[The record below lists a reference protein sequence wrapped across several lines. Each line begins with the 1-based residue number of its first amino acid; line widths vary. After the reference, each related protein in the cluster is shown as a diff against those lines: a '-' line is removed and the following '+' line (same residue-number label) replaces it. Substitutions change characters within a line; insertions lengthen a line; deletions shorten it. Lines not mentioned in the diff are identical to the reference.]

1 MFRRLINRNLIAM
14 SIPVLVIEFLL
25 VIITLNLSMMDE
37 YTVYEI
43 EDREADYA
51 FMEGKYN
58 VSMTIPENLSPAG
71 FDYESQDD
79 ISGAFYYD
87 FQGDSI
93 RIYVLSDE
101 KVNRLKS
108 GISTIDILARLE
120 KNEKVSAY
128 IEKEYSD
135 WAGLE
140 DDSAKGF
147 VNPVI
152 INEITYPAS
161 RIKALRLGKFLSV
174 IIIGVTILY
183 IILAFLYPSFNLS
196 FSNKGTGL
204 SRHKLIYTLDDELR
218 ENLLEQDGNVFKT
231 ENYIVTYYISHTDIE
246 KRNESNIEKDDS

>member
-1 MFRRLINRNLIAM
+1 M

-25 VIITLNLSMMDE
+25 VIITLNLSMLDE

-43 EDREADYA
+43 EDREVDYA

-58 VSMTIPENLSPAG
+58 VSMRVPGSISPAG
-71 FDYESQDD
+71 FDYESQDN

-87 FQGDSI
+87 FQGDSV

-101 KVNRLKS
+101 TVNRLKS
-108 GISTIDILARLE
+108 GTSMVNIFARLE
-120 KNEKVSAY
+120 KNEKVSTY

-135 WAGLE
+135 WAGLGE
-140 DDSAKGF
+140 DSTKGF

-152 INEITYPAS
+152 INEITYPAG

-183 IILAFLYPSFNLS
+183 IVLAFLYPSFNFS

-204 SRHKLIYTLDDELR
+204 SRHKLIYRLDDELR
-218 ENLLEQDGNVFKT
+218 EKLIEQDGNVFKT

-246 KRNESNIEKDDS
+246 KRNVSNIEKDDS